1 MSDLRRVFDL
11 KNLRRAYRWLLSNP
25 DPIYKEYF
33 RDAYDAF
40 ALASETHLK
49 WIRNEG
55 IRERYQASHASKVML
70 PKASGSL
77 RSITL
82 LTVEDQIVY
91 QACVNIVAEALYRR
105 TRRRH
110 ETVVFAHLYG
120 GKSSPFFIS
129 GGKLATESLAKGYG
143 PRTAKDLHIL
153 QTLISHHFMIQLT
166 TMYCAISLSN

>member
-11 KNLRRAYRWLLSNP
+11 GNLRRAYRWLLSNP

-49 WIRNEG
+49 WIRQEG
-55 IRERYQASHASKVML
+55 LHERYHVSHASKILL

-91 QACVNIVAEALYRR
+91 QACVNIVAEALYASK
-105 TRRRH
+105 RH
-110 ETVVFAHLYG
+110 
-120 GKSSPFFIS
+120 
-129 GGKLATESLAKGYG
+129 
-143 PRTAKDLHIL
+143 
-153 QTLISHHFMIQLT
+153 
-166 TMYCAISLSN
+166 